1 MGTLNAADAMRLE
14 DHYITCSRC
23 AAMVEDADGFVRAM
37 ESAAREL
44 RESTYKVRIA
54 KSATAL

>member
-1 MGTLNAADAMRLE
+1 MGTLNAADAMRFE

-23 AAMVEDADGFVRAM
+23 AAIVEDADGFVRAM

-44 RESTYKVRIA
+44 RNRRTG
-54 KSATAL
+54 